1 MNKQKTILI
10 CPLDWGIGHAS
21 RCVPVIRCLHQ
32 LGHRVVIA
40 ADNKPLALLQSVFP
54 NNEFVRFPGYVPTY
68 SKGNSLVFKMITEA
82 PRILKSFSKDKKT
95 VDELIH
101 QYKID
106 GLISDN
112 RFGASS
118 SKIPSAFIT
127 HQLFIQTPKNL
138 TFAKPI
144 VNYLNHGYLKK
155 FNEVWIPDFE
165 NEPTLS
171 GKLSHSNHDLGLN
184 IHFIGPL
191 SRFSANDANQF
202 ESFEKIYDI
211 LVILSGPEPQRTIL
225 ENLIMNQLKGSS
237 LKAFM
242 IRGLPG
248 EKDLPTAP
256 VNLTLRNHVNQT
268 EFLQI
273 IASSKH
279 LVSRSGY
286 STIMDFF
293 ALNQHATLIPT
304 PGQTE
309 QTYLAEHLS
318 KSGLF
323 NFIAQNK
330 FDLTMID
337 YSQQK
342 KANNNPKH
350 NDLLIHRMQ
359 SWLSAL

>member
-1 MNKQKTILI
+1 
-10 CPLDWGIGHAS
+10 
-21 RCVPVIRCLHQ
+21 
-32 LGHRVVIA
+32 VIA

-54 NNEFVRFPGYVPTY
+54 NNEFVRFPGYEPAY

-82 PRILKSFSKDKKT
+82 PKILKSFSKDEKI
-95 VDELIH
+95 VDKLIN

-118 SKIPSAFIT
+118 SKIPSVFIS
-127 HQLFIQTPKNL
+127 HQIFIQTPEIL
-138 TFAKPI
+138 TFTKPI
-144 VNYLNHGYLKK
+144 LNYLNYSYIKK

-165 NEPTLS
+165 KEPTLS
-171 GKLSHSNHDLGLN
+171 GKLSHSNHAQGLN
-184 IHFIGPL
+184 MHFIGPL
-191 SRFSANDANQF
+191 SRFSTNDANQF
-202 ESFEKIYDI
+202 GSFEKVYDI

-225 ENLIMNQLKGSS
+225 ETLIMKQLEGSS
-237 LKAFM
+237 LQAFM

-248 EKDLPTAP
+248 EKDLPSAP
-256 VNLTLRNHVNQT
+256 INLTLRNHVDQT
-268 EFLQI
+268 EFLQLI
-273 IASSKH
+273 VRSKH

-293 ALNQHATLIPT
+293 ALNLHATLIPT

-330 FDLTMID
+330 FDLTTID
-337 YSQQK
+337 FSQQK
-342 KANNNPKH
+342 QAEDNPKH
-350 NDLLIHRMQ
+350 DDLLIHRIQ